1 MDQASDEPVIP
12 LDYVIALSAG
22 ARKLTD
28 FISDRL
34 FVQMTVN
41 SAAPPS
47 LKGQLLKYLV
57 DRQESVVLN

>member
-12 LDYVIALSAG
+12 LDYVIALSAA

-34 FVQMTVN
+34 FVQMTVKQ
-41 SAAPPS
+41 AYG
-47 LKGQLLKYLV
+47 LG
-57 DRQESVVLN
+57 